1 MKLIVFSEFVEFR
14 VVGLTKAYLRIR
26 FMKLGTLGDCAE

>member
-1 MKLIVFSEFVEFR
+1 MKLIIFSEFVELR
-14 VVGLTKAYLRIR
+14 VVGLTKTHLRIR